1 MCDGCSLWNI
11 ILLGEK
17 EVFDVCIVEISSIE
31 KDVGNVRDVINVV
44 FSTGYIIY
52 MHAYINIY
60 SNIYPYHRME

>member
-1 MCDGCSLWNI
+1 MKKKSLTYA
-11 ILLGEK
+11 
-17 EVFDVCIVEISSIE
+17 IVEISSIE